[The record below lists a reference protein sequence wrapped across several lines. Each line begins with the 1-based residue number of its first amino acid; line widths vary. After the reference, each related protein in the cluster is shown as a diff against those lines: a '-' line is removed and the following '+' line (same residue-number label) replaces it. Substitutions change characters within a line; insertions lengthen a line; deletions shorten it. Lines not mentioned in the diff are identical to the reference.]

1 MAFAAA
7 QANDRWDAAQTRN
20 AGGHA
25 VSAPTT
31 VTRAEFV
38 ACVDR
43 CVRVLIRQ
51 ADAATAMQADA
62 MHADTMHADTMH
74 ADMATVES
82 MSSESAPAQLRAWLN
97 DGKGTLADGTP
108 VDFALFDATILSVE
122 ERLPPRDAAAQHRL
136 LHASRLLAESVYA
149 WRQPASQR

>member
-7 QANDRWDAAQTRN
+7 QAHERWNAAQTHD
-20 AGGHA
+20 AATHA
-25 VSAPTT
+25 VGVSAA

-43 CVRVLIRQ
+43 CVGVLIRQ
-51 ADAATAMQADA
+51 ADACVATKAPAAGID
-62 MHADTMHADTMH
+62 
-74 ADMATVES
+74 S
-82 MSSESAPAQLRAWLN
+82 IPSESAPAQLRAWLN
-97 DGKGTLADGTP
+97 DSKRTLADGTP
-108 VDFALFDATILSVE
+108 IDFALFDATILSIE
-122 ERLPPRDAAAQHRL
+122 ERLPPSDAYAQNRL